1 MCGIVG
7 IISQEQVV
15 AQIYDS
21 LIQLQHRGQDAAGIV
36 TCNERLHFKMG
47 MGLVRDIFQDRHIQR
62 LRGTMGIGHNRYPTS
77 GSKFATDEVQPF
89 WTSVPK
95 GIAFA
100 HNGNIVNADE
110 LRHEVTVHF
119 NRYLNTNS
127 DSEVLLNF
135 FAAILQKKMTAMHYD
150 ESIHEEFF
158 EMLVQSFSEFMLKTH
173 GSYSVVGL
181 IKDHGL
187 IAFRDPFGIR
197 PLVIGK
203 RTDAHQ
209 KDEYIVASE
218 DTMFHMLD
226 FSPIGDIERGEI
238 VLIAPDGSI
247 QRRVVSQHQFSPC
260 VFEYV
265 YFSRPDAIINDVSVY
280 RSRLRMG
287 ENLGKY
293 WKERYGSLRPDV
305 IIPAPST
312 SNTMALA
319 MAKELD
325 IPYSEGLYKNPFIGR
340 TFIMPD
346 QALRR
351 QSVRYKLTPQRLEIK
366 NKVVMIVDDSIVRG
380 TTSREIISMVRSYGA
395 KQVWFASACPPVMQ
409 PCFYG
414 VDIPTSEELI
424 ASRLSLEAMREY
436 LGADILLYQKIEDLL
451 EAVMRKGN
459 HHIDTCCHAC
469 LGGPYVAG
477 CR

>member
-1 MCGIVG
+1 
-7 IISQEQVV
+7 
-15 AQIYDS
+15 
-21 LIQLQHRGQDAAGIV
+21 
-36 TCNERLHFKMG
+36 
-47 MGLVRDIFQDRHIQR
+47 
-62 LRGTMGIGHNRYPTS
+62 
-77 GSKFATDEVQPF
+77 
-89 WTSVPK
+89 
-95 GIAFA
+95 
-100 HNGNIVNADE
+100 
-110 LRHEVTVHF
+110 
-119 NRYLNTNS
+119 
-127 DSEVLLNF
+127 
-135 FAAILQKKMTAMHYD
+135 
-150 ESIHEEFF
+150 
-158 EMLVQSFSEFMLKTH
+158 
-173 GSYSVVGL
+173 VVGL

-226 FSPIGDIERGEI
+226 FTPIGDIERGEI

>member
-1 MCGIVG
+1 
-7 IISQEQVV
+7 
-15 AQIYDS
+15 
-21 LIQLQHRGQDAAGIV
+21 
-36 TCNERLHFKMG
+36 
-47 MGLVRDIFQDRHIQR
+47 
-62 LRGTMGIGHNRYPTS
+62 
-77 GSKFATDEVQPF
+77 
-89 WTSVPK
+89 
-95 GIAFA
+95 
-100 HNGNIVNADE
+100 
-110 LRHEVTVHF
+110 
-119 NRYLNTNS
+119 
-127 DSEVLLNF
+127 
-135 FAAILQKKMTAMHYD
+135 
-150 ESIHEEFF
+150 
-158 EMLVQSFSEFMLKTH
+158 
-173 GSYSVVGL
+173 
-181 IKDHGL
+181 
-187 IAFRDPFGIR
+187 
-197 PLVIGK
+197 
-203 RTDAHQ
+203 
-209 KDEYIVASE
+209 
-218 DTMFHMLD
+218 
-226 FSPIGDIERGEI
+226 
-238 VLIAPDGSI
+238 
-247 QRRVVSQHQFSPC
+247 
-260 VFEYV
+260 
-265 YFSRPDAIINDVSVY
+265 
-280 RSRLRMG
+280 
-287 ENLGKY
+287 
-293 WKERYGSLRPDV
+293 
-305 IIPAPST
+305 
-312 SNTMALA
+312 MALA